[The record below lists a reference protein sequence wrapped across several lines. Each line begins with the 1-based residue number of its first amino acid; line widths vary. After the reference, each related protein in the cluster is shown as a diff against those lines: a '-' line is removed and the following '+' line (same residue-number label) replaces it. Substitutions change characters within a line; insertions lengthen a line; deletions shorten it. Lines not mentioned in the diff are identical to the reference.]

1 MATWFEVWP
10 RSLKLEV
17 ETVVRNWTRKSK
29 FEPNFSS
36 NPYVV
41 LERNEEAKN
50 LLLMDISS
58 SKVILRH
65 LDDVKDFI
73 IQKEKTPADTE
84 TSVNSPTPL
93 QPELIAQ

>member
-1 MATWFEVWP
+1 
-10 RSLKLEV
+10 
-17 ETVVRNWTRKSK
+17 
-29 FEPNFSS
+29 
-36 NPYVV
+36 
-41 LERNEEAKN
+41 
-50 LLLMDISS
+50 MDIST
-58 SKVILRH
+58 SKVIPRH